1 MRILLVALSISFLTL
16 SSSAQ
21 DLDKILDAHFKAS
34 AQEKMQK
41 VETIITSGKN
51 IYSLAGIESTFI
63 MYQTRPNKL
72 RIEGEFQGSKV
83 IQTYNGQVGWMYA
96 PAMGIAEPKEMKGQE
111 LESILSQSEF
121 ENPLWN
127 YEEKG
132 SSLELVGTSDDGSAD
147 HVRLTTKDGN
157 ELNMFVDRKS
167 HLITS
172 IKSLQVMGGSE
183 TEIEVSLMDYKTVK
197 GIPLAQKYITKM
209 SGEVVTTIDI
219 ENVEYNKKIDPAL
232 FEKPTVE

>member
-96 PAMGIAEPKEMKGQE
+96 PAMGIAEPKEMNGQE

-132 SSLELVGTSDDGSAD
+132 SSLELVGTPDDGSVD
-147 HVRLTTKDGN
+147 HLRLTTKDGD
-157 ELNMFVDRKS
+157 ELNLFVDRKS

-172 IKSLQVMGGSE
+172 IKSSQIMGGSE
-183 TEIEVSLMDYKTVK
+183 TEIEVSLEEYKTVK
-197 GIPLAQKYITKM
+197 GIPVAQKYITKM

-219 ENVEYNKKIDPAL
+219 ENVEYNKEIDPAL

>member
-1 MRILLVALSISFLTL
+1 
-16 SSSAQ
+16 
-21 DLDKILDAHFKAS
+21 LDKILEAHYKAS

-51 IYSLAGIESTFI
+51 IYSMAGIESTFI
-63 MYQTRPNKL
+63 MYQIRPNKL
-72 RIEGEFQGSKV
+72 RIESEFQGSKV
-83 IQTYNGQVGWMYA
+83 IQTYNGQAGWMYA

-132 SSLELVGTSDDGSAD
+132 SSLELVGASEEGSAD
-147 HVRLTTKDGN
+147 HLRLTTKNGN
-157 ELNMFVDRKS
+157 ELNMFIDRKS

-172 IKSLQVMGGSE
+172 IRSLQVMGGSE
-183 TEIEVSLMDYKTVK
+183 TEIEVNLKDYKTVK
-197 GIPLAQKYITKM
+197 GIPYAQSIETKM
-209 SGEVVTTIDI
+209 SGEVVTTIEI
-219 ENVEYNKKIDPAL
+219 EKIEYNKKIDPAL
-232 FEKPTVE
+232 FEKPATE

>member
-16 SSSAQ
+16 SSFAQ

-96 PAMGIAEPKEMKGQE
+96 PAMGITEPKEMNGQE

-132 SSLELVGTSDDGSAD
+132 SSLELVGTPDDGSVD
-147 HVRLTTKDGN
+147 HLRLTTKDGD

-172 IKSLQVMGGSE
+172 IKSLQTMGGSE
-183 TEIEVSLMDYKTVK
+183 TEIEVSLEDYKTVK
-197 GIPLAQKYITKM
+197 GIPVAQKYITKM

-219 ENVEYNKKIDPAL
+219 ENVEYNKEIDPAL